1 MSVLEIVKWK
11 VKPEI
16 KDSQLIEAVQAMVP
30 DLKELDGFIN
40 QTLYKNNEDYWVDI
54 YYWDSAENAH
64 NSNDLMA
71 KKASLIKLLEMIELD
86 TVTMEV
92 LESIQK
98 SE

>member
-40 QTLYKNNEDYWVDI
+40 QTLYKNSEDYWVDI
-54 YYWDSAENAH
+54 YYWDSPENAH

-71 KKASLIKLLEMIELD
+71 KKASLIELLEMIELD